1 MAALRKINDV
11 RNNIVGRHEFVWT
24 EHFHGL
30 VDALEEVG
38 LKGMTYGDAN
48 RKVLS
53 MARQNQALEA
63 HVKSLQARI
72 KELEKP
78 VLQRVAELKEG

>member
-1 MAALRKINDV
+1 
-11 RNNIVGRHEFVWT
+11 
-24 EHFHGL
+24 
-30 VDALEEVG
+30 
-38 LKGMTYGDAN
+38 MTYGDAN